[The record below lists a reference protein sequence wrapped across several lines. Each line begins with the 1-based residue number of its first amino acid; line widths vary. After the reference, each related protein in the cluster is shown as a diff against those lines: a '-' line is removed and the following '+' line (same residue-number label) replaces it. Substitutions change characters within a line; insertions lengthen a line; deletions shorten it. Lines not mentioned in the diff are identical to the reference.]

1 MKVLVADGGGMR
13 TAFTAGAL
21 IELHESGFGASY
33 FDLLVGSSGGLC
45 GQSYFATGQVEE
57 GERIWANHMHGKF
70 MKWEGFKPTNDR
82 GHLEAVMREIE
93 PLDCFALKKCK
104 TKVVA
109 ALTGG

>member
-21 IELHESGFGASY
+21 IELHKRGFGASY

-45 GQSYFATGQVEE
+45 GQSYFATGQVDE

-70 MKWEGFKPTNDR
+70 MKWDG
-82 GHLEAVMREIE
+82 
-93 PLDCFALKKCK
+93 LK
-104 TKVVA
+104 T
-109 ALTGG
+109 L